1 MNKDQEMLM
10 GRGFSPYITI
20 KKQAEY
26 WSGKVN
32 HEICI
37 FMTEII
43 EFSQFT
49 KSKTIN
55 SMTQSNLNKPNIN
68 TVESIKKLISKFACQ
83 LEKHSLKTEGTTK
96 KFKLA
101 KVAKQDEQDILLVL
115 GNNNKFSND
124 KTITHRKMQAS

>member
-10 GRGFSPYITI
+10 GRGFSPYITM

-43 EFSQFT
+43 EFT

-55 SMTQSNLNKPNIN
+55 SMRQSNLNKPNIN
-68 TVESIKKLISKFACQ
+68 TVESIKKLISTLACQ

-96 KFKLA
+96 KFKLT
-101 KVAKQDEQDILLVL
+101 KVAKQDEQDILVL
-115 GNNNKFSND
+115 GKNNKFSND

>member
-1 MNKDQEMLM
+1 MSQCQRSINILADKRCISFGLITVTMNKDQEMLM
-10 GRGFSPYITI
+10 GRGFSPCITM

-43 EFSQFT
+43 EFT

-55 SMTQSNLNKPNIN
+55 SM
-68 TVESIKKLISKFACQ
+68 
-83 LEKHSLKTEGTTK
+83 
-96 KFKLA
+96 
-101 KVAKQDEQDILLVL
+101 
-115 GNNNKFSND
+115 
-124 KTITHRKMQAS
+124 R

>member
-10 GRGFSPYITI
+10 GRGFSPYITM

-43 EFSQFT
+43 EFT

-55 SMTQSNLNKPNIN
+55 SMRQSNLNKPNIN
-68 TVESIKKLISKFACQ
+68 TVESIKKLISTFACQ

-96 KFKLA
+96 KFKLT
-101 KVAKQDEQDILLVL
+101 KVAKRRRTRYTGPRKEQQILQ
-115 GNNNKFSND
+115 
-124 KTITHRKMQAS
+124 R